1 MQSRCE
7 NVAKSKFMISTPQK
21 HGPPGNFL
29 VVQWLGLNAF
39 TAGVWFQSL
48 VGELRSHKSCG
59 VTKKKKQKRKHGP
72 LDFLSHWMASSSIVI
87 WIIHGTVFFLTKIS
101 NHSTIWLFYLQNLIL
116 QAFILSSL
124 HIYYP

>member
-59 VTKKKKQKRKHGP
+59 VTKKKNKNENMVLLIFSLTEWHHHP
-72 LDFLSHWMASSSIVI
+72 L
-87 WIIHGTVFFLTKIS
+87 
-101 NHSTIWLFYLQNLIL
+101 
-116 QAFILSSL
+116 
-124 HIYYP
+124 